1 MFEKVES
8 CPVCESKLSDNLIIC
23 QDHTVSKESF
33 AISRCRTCSF
43 LYTNPR
49 PSEDR
54 LGSYYESEDYISHN
68 KKSNSL
74 INRIYKIARK
84 FTVRSKVAMINKFT
98 ANKNTLLDIGC
109 GTGEFINEAKKNNW
123 LINAVEPG
131 SLARR
136 SAEELNGISIY
147 EDIQQIEKTKF
158 DAITMFH
165 VLEHVAD
172 LNGTMKKVRKLLH
185 KEGSL
190 FIALPNSASY
200 DAKQYKEDWAA
211 YDVPRHLYHFN
222 QETAEL
228 LFKKHKLEIIET
240 LPMKL
245 DAFYVSLL
253 SEKYANG
260 KTNYWQAFWNGLK
273 SNKWAKNNQNNYSS
287 LIYVLKKR

>member
-1 MFEKVES
+1 MLEKVES

-109 GTGEFINEAKKNNW
+109 GTGEFINEGKKNNW

-147 EDIQQIEKTKF
+147 EDIQKITKTKF

-172 LNGTMKKVRKLLH
+172 LNGTLKKVRKLLH
-185 KEGSL
+185 KQGSL

-228 LFKKHKLEIIET
+228 LFKKHNLEIIET

-260 KTNYWQAFWNGLK
+260 KTNYWQAFWKGLK

-287 LIYVLKKR
+287 LIYVLQKK

>member
-136 SAEELNGISIY
+136 SAEELNGISIH
-147 EDIQQIEKTKF
+147 EDIHQITKTKF

-172 LNGTMKKVRKLLH
+172 LNGTLKKVRKLLH

-190 FIALPNSASY
+190 FVALPNSASY

-287 LIYVLKKR
+287 LIYVLQKR

>member
-1 MFEKVES
+1 MFEKVEN

-23 QDHTVSKESF
+23 KDHTVSKESF
-33 AISRCRTCSF
+33 AISRCRNCGF

-49 PSEDR
+49 PSEQR

-109 GTGEFINEAKKNNW
+109 GTGEFINEAKKNKW
-123 LINAVEPG
+123 HINAVEPG
-131 SLARR
+131 TLARK

-147 EDIQQIEKTKF
+147 EDIHKIEKTKF

-190 FIALPNSASY
+190 FIALPNSASW
-200 DAKQYKEDWAA
+200 DSTHYKNDWAA
-211 YDVPRHLYHFN
+211 FDVPRHLYHFN
-222 QETAEL
+222 QETAAL
-228 LFKKHKLEIIET
+228 LFKKHKLEVVET

-253 SEKYANG
+253 SEKHAKG
-260 KTNYWQAFWNGLK
+260 KMNYWQAFWNGLK

>member
-98 ANKNTLLDIGC
+98 ANKNILLDIGC

-123 LINAVEPG
+123 LISAVEPG

-136 SAEELNGISIY
+136 SAEELNGISIH
-147 EDIQQIEKTKF
+147 EDIHQITKTKF

-172 LNGTMKKVRKLLH
+172 LNGTLKKVRKLLH

-190 FIALPNSASY
+190 FVALPNSASY

-287 LIYVLKKR
+287 LIYVLQKR

>member
-68 KKSNSL
+68 KKSKSL

-147 EDIQQIEKTKF
+147 EDIQQITKTKF

-172 LNGTMKKVRKLLH
+172 LNGTLKKVRKLLH

-228 LFKKHKLEIIET
+228 LFKKHNLEIIET

-260 KTNYWQAFWNGLK
+260 KTNYWQAFWKGLK

-287 LIYVLKKR
+287 LIYVLQKR